1 MRANKI
7 ISAILTGALCVS
19 IFTGCGINKNATAA
33 TMNDQT
39 VSLGVANFFC
49 RFEQASIEDYYKS
62 MLGSSSDDFWSQDF
76 SGDGTTLES
85 NMIDSA
91 MESLHE
97 MYTLQANMGEYNV
110 ELTDDDKAA
119 ITEAAT
125 AFLEANSEESLKE
138 MGADQDVVEEVLTL
152 YTIKSKMDAAI
163 YAEVD
168 TDVSDEEAN
177 MRAYSMVKVDTD
189 TYEDEDGET
198 VDYSDDEVEDIKANV
213 QTMVDGLKEDGAT
226 LETAAEAAGYEV
238 TTGTYDND
246 DDSLDEE
253 VKDALDDLKEG
264 ETSGVVETDSAC
276 YVLRIDSD
284 TDEDATESNRESII
298 ETRKSD
304 HYNEVIEAWQENDG
318 WKINNKAIA
327 KISFHNSLTLTD
339 PNASTET
346 EEATETVDYSDTTE
360 SVDTTEAVGAT
371 EAAAE

>member
-1 MRANKI
+1 
-7 ISAILTGALCVS
+7 
-19 IFTGCGINKNATAA
+19 
-33 TMNDQT
+33 
-39 VSLGVANFFC
+39 
-49 RFEQASIEDYYKS
+49 
-62 MLGSSSDDFWSQDF
+62 
-76 SGDGTTLES
+76 
-85 NMIDSA
+85 
-91 MESLHE
+91 
-97 MYTLQANMGEYNV
+97 MGEYNV

-304 HYNEVIEAWQENDG
+304 HYNEVIEAWQEDDG
-318 WKINNKAIA
+318 WKLNNRAIA

-346 EEATETVDYSDTTE
+346 EEATETVDYSDSTE